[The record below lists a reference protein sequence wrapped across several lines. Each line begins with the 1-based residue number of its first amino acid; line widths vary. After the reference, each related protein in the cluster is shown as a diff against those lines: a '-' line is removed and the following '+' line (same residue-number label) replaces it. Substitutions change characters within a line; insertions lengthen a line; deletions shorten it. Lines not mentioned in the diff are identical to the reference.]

1 MRRIIAG
8 LEFPEFDV
16 INLTRI
22 FPFKLDTFQF
32 CFNIQFF
39 QTKMNLEEDGIDV
52 ETEGFDCGRC
62 SIFDVVI
69 CRQIALE
76 MASNG

>member
-1 MRRIIAG
+1 MVIPGPAANGPTVVLKRLWSAG
-8 LEFPEFDV
+8 CVTADV
-16 INLTRI
+16 
-22 FPFKLDTFQF
+22 
-32 CFNIQFF
+32 
-39 QTKMNLEEDGIDV
+39 EDGIDV